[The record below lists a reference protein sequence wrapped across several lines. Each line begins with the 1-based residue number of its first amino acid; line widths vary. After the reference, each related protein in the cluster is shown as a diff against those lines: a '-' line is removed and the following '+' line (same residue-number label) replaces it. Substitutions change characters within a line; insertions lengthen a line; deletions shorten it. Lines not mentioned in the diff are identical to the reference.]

1 MKQSNTISTCPHIIT
16 NTHTTTTKRAKKKGG
31 KKEETLR
38 SNYAKV
44 HFVNQE
50 TNCTTHYPK
59 GPKKKWNRLDD
70 KTFHVISSTQSCNKV
85 LPNPCNK
92 CKHSQIL
99 RAYVWLLAVFVL
111 FFLIIYS
118 LVPASR
124 FRCLLLFECVA
135 WILEVIK
142 NILVNYKYILA

>member
-1 MKQSNTISTCPHIIT
+1 MKQFVNWFFESCIIGFGSFYLCSYVKLISVWGKNFKWLKLGTFDEAIKYYLNLSTYYYKH
-16 NTHTTTTKRAKKKGG
+16 THNNNKKGKKERE

-99 RAYVWLLAVFVL
+99 RG
-111 FFLIIYS
+111 
-118 LVPASR
+118 
-124 FRCLLLFECVA
+124 
-135 WILEVIK
+135 
-142 NILVNYKYILA
+142 